1 MSGELKG
8 VYAQR
13 NSPINVLC
21 NWAYDLN
28 SKSKFTAEEH
38 VLYQNTSHWYPTLN
52 LNSKLEHYN

>member
-13 NSPINVLC
+13 NSPINDLY

-28 SKSKFTAEEH
+28 SKSKFTAKEH
-38 VLYQNTSHWYPTLN
+38 VLNKNTGYSRLN

>member
-13 NSPINVLC
+13 NSPINGIC

-28 SKSKFTAEEH
+28 SKSKFTEKEH
-38 VLYQNTSHWYPTLN
+38 VKYQNKS
-52 LNSKLEHYN
+52 LERGYLY